1 MNMNEQNVANQV
13 DDISSIRTVIGTVV
27 SNKMDKTAVVMVM
40 RKIRHPKYGKYIK
53 RKTKLFAH
61 DENNTC
67 KEGDTVLIKQSRP
80 LSKKKHWVLVEV
92 IEQT

>member
-1 MNMNEQNVANQV
+1 MNEQNVANQV